1 LKQPYQP
8 ICETESRIK
17 MYTLIR
23 AKHFISRTLRV
34 AAVLAAVASMP
45 PHNGT
50 TSAQAQ
56 QPIPKS
62 AAEQQK
68 KAQEG
73 AAHAQA
79 LEQLAHQI
87 EALKKELQITQV
99 GIASTNPQFA
109 QIQQQLEAL
118 LDVQKRLQQLS
129 QRGELNQE
137 ALSDL
142 ARATNDIMRQGSE
155 QATDSAQ
162 LQQLKDALAQQN
174 RQLAE
179 REKQLATILAEQRRP
194 SLPPLENGTIK
205 VFRLMYAQAR
215 DASKTVE
222 SLFGSQRLRVAVDE
236 RSNSLLVYGTPD
248 VLTALDAL
256 LPRLDEQASP
266 KGPEKSM
273 QGSASPRS
281 LLVRV
286 FWLADNLPETT
297 GQNPAD
303 FLPKSVLAAT
313 HKLGLEAP
321 RLVTQTVNSLATG
334 KDDSV
339 DFSTSVPAVL
349 LEQPV
354 GMGCEGKLKLVSDDR
369 VRVDMGVHVGGPS
382 VNCEL
387 RGSMATP
394 LGHYMVLGTANSMIA
409 EGGPM
414 AGGMP
419 GAPGMGMGSGAIGPG
434 GGFRQPAGEFG
445 RGAGP
450 GPAAGAAPGGVG
462 PEGGAAG
469 PGGGPEVAPRPAKQK
484 FETSRFAFVVQVIEG
499 QSYEAEKTKSDRE

>member
-1 LKQPYQP
+1 
-8 ICETESRIK
+8 
-17 MYTLIR
+17 
-23 AKHFISRTLRV
+23 
-34 AAVLAAVASMP
+34 
-45 PHNGT
+45 
-50 TSAQAQ
+50 
-56 QPIPKS
+56 
-62 AAEQQK
+62 
-68 KAQEG
+68 
-73 AAHAQA
+73 
-79 LEQLAHQI
+79 
-87 EALKKELQITQV
+87 
-99 GIASTNPQFA
+99 
-109 QIQQQLEAL
+109 
-118 LDVQKRLQQLS
+118 
-129 QRGELNQE
+129 
-137 ALSDL
+137 
-142 ARATNDIMRQGSE
+142 
-155 QATDSAQ
+155 
-162 LQQLKDALAQQN
+162 
-174 RQLAE
+174 
-179 REKQLATILAEQRRP
+179 
-194 SLPPLENGTIK
+194 
-205 VFRLMYAQAR
+205 LMFAQAR

-248 VLTALDAL
+248 VVAALDAL

-266 KGPEKSM
+266 KGSEKST
-273 QGSASPRS
+273 QGTASPRS

-286 FWLADNLPETT
+286 FWLADNLPETA

-321 RLVTQTVNSLATG
+321 RLVTQTVNALATG

-414 AGGMP
+414 PGG
-419 GAPGMGMGSGAIGPG
+419 AGMGMGPGMMGPG
-434 GGFRQPAGEFG
+434 RGFGRPGPGVGGPEGGPTGPGAAAPGGEFG
-445 RGAGP
+445 R
-450 GPAAGAAPGGVG
+450 AGADPNVGSGEGAAVG
-462 PEGGAAG
+462 P
-469 PGGGPEVAPRPAKQK
+469 PAKPK